1 MVFGF
6 YARSGRTSVKSDIRN
21 VEMTLTISA
30 NFHQP
35 THHVSLGAVG
45 ASVSLTLHFQPF
57 QSEINLENYFQPIQQ
72 KKIRKLPAQNIG
84 KSQTTS

>member
-45 ASVSLTLHFQPF
+45 ATVSLTLHFQPF
-57 QSEINLENYFQPIQQ
+57 QSEIISENYFKRFLP
-72 KKIRKLPAQNIG
+72 KKSENCRHKKA
-84 KSQTTS
+84 